1 MASLQSGNF
10 HWGRYWLLLG
20 SSILV
25 VAWLNLRSVES
36 FDKNFEIF
44 FSSLQCM
51 SGAIFCD
58 P

>member
-20 SSILV
+20 SSVLV

-44 FSSLQCM
+44 FSSSVHVRSYLL
-51 SGAIFCD
+51 
-58 P
+58 

>member
-1 MASLQSGNF
+1 VASLQSGNF

-20 SSILV
+20 SSVLV
-25 VAWLNLRSVES
+25 VAWLNLRSVGS
-36 FDKNFEIF
+36 FDKNFDNF

-51 SGAIFCD
+51 SGAICCD